1 MTAVLHSPLC
11 TTMSRPR
18 YSVLNIFDPL
28 NATPRSEVTTPDS
41 LSGSDKENA
50 EPSHESYYESDKLT
64 MTAFF
69 NRTYKTQNK
78 YYSPVVL
85 RTRLVDVGD
94 TTIMDETAD
103 LLNGLTIEEVAE
115 DDVDNASLV
124 HESMDMDEQD
134 SLATPMNSPP
144 RHTHNRH
151 NSAQTPLSEETPTP
165 HIQRTPLADIS
176 MDATPVPRK
185 VVKLALAS
193 PETPNS
199 GVERYSSPVTA
210 VRASHATLAPAG
222 SPLASVINAINFTDK
237 NVPSV
242 GSIPEHATPTIVVS
256 REGNLGSSTAELSP
270 SPSTALLTHTH
281 VSASMLTPSDVP
293 LSPPSKDQTQSS
305 PSHDTLTAPT
315 ARPRLRARAHTTS
328 SPSFNPRR
336 NSVDLHSSF
345 NLQLNC
351 PDASFDLLNDR
362 ISFFGGDAFAIDID
376 DFDLHA
382 EEEMM
387 EALAKRI
394 KEKDEATTDVSGSPS
409 PRSGSSSKPQLSPSV
424 VAVNAPPT
432 VRLTTRRSSLSPGMK
447 LSSPSPRPAMVAA
460 AEREVFE
467 SPKASAP
474 LSPIS
479 SPAVPT
485 ATPPRVSQAF
495 VAPVPAAPVQ
505 ALRIV
510 KRPKAH
516 DRTTSMSSAGSSSA
530 GSSSAEEEVTPN
542 VLPAPIHKPILTGV
556 RRPPPGLVPGGLKAN
571 MFCKPEQGVQP
582 TLGMKGKLT
591 SVLGLRIKATE
602 PPRSPLEMYAP
613 SQPAQA
619 IKPPSRT
626 LKSRLLKP
634 TVSSLSRAPSVK
646 IPTVSDTAAV
656 SKSLR
661 PPSRFATVGMA
672 SGLPRPTGG
681 ALPSSR
687 LPAPTISVPKSKLP
701 SMTGNSSTIGKSANN
716 RRI

>member
-1 MTAVLHSPLC
+1 
-11 TTMSRPR
+11 MSRPR

-69 NRTYKTQNK
+69 NRTYKTQSK

-103 LLNGLTIEEVAE
+103 LLNGLTIEEEAE

-144 RHTHNRH
+144 RQTHNRH
-151 NSAQTPLSEETPTP
+151 NSAQTPLSEETPTL
-165 HIQRTPLADIS
+165 HVQRTPLADIS

-210 VRASHATLAPAG
+210 VRASQATLAPAG

-237 NVPSV
+237 NAPSV
-242 GSIPEHATPTIVVS
+242 GSIPEHTTPTIVVS
-256 REGNLGSSTAELSP
+256 REANLGSSTAELSP

-281 VSASMLTPSDVP
+281 ISASTLTSSDLP
-293 LSPPSKDQTQSS
+293 LSPPSKDQTQSAS
-305 PSHDTLTAPT
+305 SHDTLTAPT

-394 KEKDEATTDVSGSPS
+394 EEKGEVITDVSGSPS
-409 PRSGSSSKPQLSPSV
+409 PQSGSSSKPQLSPSV
-424 VAVNAPPT
+424 VAANAPPA
-432 VRLTTRRSSLSPGMK
+432 VRLTARRSSLSPGMK
-447 LSSPSPRPAMVAA
+447 LSSPSPRPVMLAA
-460 AEREVFE
+460 AEREVSE
-467 SPKASAP
+467 SSKASAP
-474 LSPIS
+474 LSPIP
-479 SPAVPT
+479 SPALPA

-495 VAPVPAAPVQ
+495 VPPVPAAPVQ

-530 GSSSAEEEVTPN
+530 GSSAEEEVAPN

-556 RRPPPGLVPGGLKAN
+556 RRPPPGLMPAGLKAN
-571 MFCKPEQGVQP
+571 IFCKPEQGVQP

-591 SVLGLRIKATE
+591 SVLGLRTKATE
-602 PPRSPLEMYAP
+602 PPRSPLE
-613 SQPAQA
+613 
-619 IKPPSRT
+619 I
-626 LKSRLLKP
+626 
-634 TVSSLSRAPSVK
+634 RAPSVK
-646 IPTVSDTAAV
+646 IPTVSNTAAV

-701 SMTGNSSTIGKSANN
+701 SMTGSSSMLGKSATI
-716 RRI
+716 RRV